1 MPATSP
7 ETVVTALNWRYATK
21 QFDPSKKI
29 PSETWKALEQ
39 SLVLSP
45 SSYGLQP
52 WKFVVVTDPALRAKL
67 RPVSWNQPQIT
78 DASHMVVLCRRTG
91 MDAKEVHRYAELI
104 SKVRGVPVS
113 AFQGYVDMMLGT
125 VNNFPAGFD
134 VNAWNSKQV
143 YIALGFFLSA
153 CAMLG
158 VDACP
163 MEGID
168 TGKYDEI
175 LDLKATG
182 YATVVVA
189 TAGYRAATDPVAGMK
204 KVRYATGDV
213 VVKK

>member
-1 MPATSP
+1 MPTTSP
-7 ETVVTALNWRYATK
+7 ESVLSALNWRYATK

-39 SLVLSP
+39 SLILAP

-52 WKFVVVTDPALRAKL
+52 WKFVVVSDPALRAKL

-78 DASHMVVLCRRTG
+78 DASHLVVLCRRTT
-91 MDAKEVHRYAELI
+91 MDAKEVHRFAARI
-104 SKVRGVPVS
+104 SEVRGVPVS

-134 VNAWNSKQV
+134 SGTWNAKQV
-143 YIALGFFLSA
+143 YIALGFFLAA
-153 CAMLG
+153 CAMVG

-168 TGKYDEI
+168 AGKYDEI
-175 LDLKATG
+175 LGLKG
-182 YATVVVA
+182 SDYATTVVA
-189 TAGYRAATDPVAGMK
+189 AAGYRAATDAMAGMK
-204 KVRYATGDV
+204 KVRFAAEDV
-213 VVKK
+213 VLRK